1 MMFRP
6 GQAAGGPVKAFA
18 EDLAPGHDTG
28 WHRHQRAQLVMSAA
42 GTLTCETRD
51 GTWVV
56 PPDRAVWIPPGRHH
70 RLSCSG
76 PVAVRAL
83 YFKPELWD
91 GGSHCRVLRLEP
103 LLRALILR
111 AAVPPQRGRHG
122 KAAAERRLAVLRD
135 ELATA
140 AEASLGLML
149 GEDPRLRRVTQA
161 LVEAPDDNRSLAAWT
176 GVAAASERTLAR
188 LFLAETGLAFGQW
201 RRQARLLKSLSL
213 LAAGAPVTAV
223 ALDLGY
229 AGPSAFI
236 QAFRRQFGTTPG
248 RHLRVSG

>member
-1 MMFRP
+1 MFRP
-6 GQAAGGPVKAFA
+6 GQAAGAPVKAFA

-56 PPDRAVWIPPGRHH
+56 PPDRAVWIPPGRQH
-70 RLSCSG
+70 RLTCNAA
-76 PVAVRAL
+76 VAVRAL
-83 YFKPELWD
+83 YFKRDFWD
-91 GGSHCRVLRLEP
+91 GGQRCRVLHLDP
-103 LLRALILR
+103 LLRALVLR
-111 AAVPPQRGRHG
+111 AATPTRGRPAKG
-122 KAAAERRLAVLRD
+122 AAERRLAVLRD
-135 ELATA
+135 ELAAA
-140 AEASLGLML
+140 AEAPLGLRL
-149 GEDPRLRRVTQA
+149 GEDARLRRVTQRLA
-161 LVEAPDDNRSLAAWT
+161 EEPADNRSLAAW
-176 GVAAASERTLAR
+176 GKAAAASERTLAR

-213 LAAGAPVTAV
+213 LAAGAPVTAA

-248 RHLRVSG
+248 RYLKET